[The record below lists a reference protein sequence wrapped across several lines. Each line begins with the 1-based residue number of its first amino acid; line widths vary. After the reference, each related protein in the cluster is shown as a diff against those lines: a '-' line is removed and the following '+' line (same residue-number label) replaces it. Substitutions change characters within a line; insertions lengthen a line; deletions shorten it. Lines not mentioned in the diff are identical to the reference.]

1 MPQSVP
7 KPARK
12 QSGYPWMEPMR
23 IAPKRLRR
31 ICKTVMRLEH
41 CAFFIVATLLSDV
54 DVIIVVL

>member
-1 MPQSVP
+1 
-7 KPARK
+7 
-12 QSGYPWMEPMR
+12 MR